1 MGCPKDYYRQALQK
15 IAMGFCDAGRIKQ
28 IVKEDDTDVL
38 ENIVSN
44 LKETVEDKEFYFE
57 SGAIFSSIY
66 ALTLMNSGNDN
77 LNACVSGLDDFEEFI
92 KGL

>member
-1 MGCPKDYYRQALQK
+1 MGCSEKYYRQALQK
-15 IAMGFCDAGRIKQ
+15 IAMSFCDAGHVKQ
-28 IVKEDDTDVL
+28 ILKEDNTDTL

-44 LKETVEDKEFYFE
+44 LKKTVEDKDFYFE

-66 ALTLMNSGNDN
+66 ALTFMNAGNDS

>member
-1 MGCPKDYYRQALQK
+1 M
-15 IAMGFCDAGRIKQ
+15 
-28 IVKEDDTDVL
+28 
-38 ENIVSN
+38 SN
-44 LKETVEDKEFYFE
+44 LKKTVEDKDFYFE

-66 ALTLMNSGNDN
+66 ALTFMNAGNDS